1 MKRKTLLAALF
12 LTACATAPIEPAAL
26 AAACAPGGYTR
37 TELDALKESQ
47 WAIEDEARR
56 NAFALELAACLG
68 DPDPAVRD
76 GIAFEALQHLMRSRQ
91 LRASTMLALLSDLSA
106 RLTAPEGAGFERPF
120 AALVLAEVARADR
133 IEAYLTPTQRAAL
146 LDTAINYLINVRDYR
161 GFDQAEGWRHGVAH
175 GADLML
181 QLALNPAIEKPELIR
196 IRDAIATQVAPGSHA
211 YVFGESERLATP
223 ILYMAQR
230 NVFSADEWTA
240 WLTQIAGT
248 EEEWRAARFTAEGLT
263 RRHNI
268 MAFLN
273 AIYVNAEVSGT
284 PFDVLVPGAVA
295 AMRIVP

>member
-1 MKRKTLLAALF
+1 MKPFALFAALF
-12 LTACATAPIEPAAL
+12 LSACATAPIDSEAAV
-26 AAACAPGGYTR
+26 CAPAGYTR
-37 TELDALKESQ
+37 ADLDALKESQ
-47 WAIEDEARR
+47 WAIADEARR
-56 NAFALELAACLG
+56 NAFALGLAACLG

-76 GIAFEALQHLMRSRQ
+76 GIAFEALQHLMRNRQ
-91 LRASTMLALLSDLSA
+91 LSTDTMLALLSDLSA

-133 IEAYLTPTQRAAL
+133 IEAYMTPTQRTAL
-146 LDTAINYLINVRDYR
+146 LEAAINYLSNMSDYR

-181 QLALNPAIEKPELIR
+181 QLTLNPAMERPELTR
-196 IRDAIATQVAPGSHA
+196 IRNAIATQIAPGSHA
-211 YVFGESERLATP
+211 YVFGESERMATP

-230 NVFSADEWTA
+230 NVFSADEWMA
-240 WLTQIAGT
+240 WFTQIAGT

-263 RRHNI
+263 RRHN
-268 MAFLN
+268 MVAFLN
-273 AIYVNAEVSGT
+273 AVYVNADVNGA